1 VSSPVPLLP
10 PRTRQGPDDS
20 VREVIHT
27 FGEATNA
34 DAAEPVAQSDIDTD
48 DPDHRV
54 NPLLA
59 VVIGMAFMF
68 GALALL
74 LAFG

>member
-1 VSSPVPLLP
+1 MNSPAPLLP
-10 PRTRQGPDDS
+10 P
-20 VREVIHT
+20 
-27 FGEATNA
+27 
-34 DAAEPVAQSDIDTD
+34 DTD
-48 DPDHRV
+48 DADHRV

-68 GALALL
+68 GTLALL

>member
-1 VSSPVPLLP
+1 VSSPAPLLP
-10 PRTRQGPDDS
+10 PRTRHGPGDS
-20 VREVIHT
+20 AREVIHLP
-27 FGEATNA
+27 GEATNA
-34 DAAEPVAQSDIDTD
+34 DAAEPVARSEIDTD

-59 VVIGMAFMF
+59 VAIGMAVMF

-74 LAFG
+74 LALG

>member
-1 VSSPVPLLP
+1 VSSPAPLLP
-10 PRTRQGPDDS
+10 ARARQGPGDS
-20 VREVIHT
+20 AREAIHT
-27 FGEATNA
+27 SGEATNA
-34 DAAEPVAQSDIDTD
+34 NAAEPVARSDMDTD

-74 LAFG
+74 LALG

>member
-1 VSSPVPLLP
+1 MSLPAPLFP
-10 PRTRQGPDDS
+10 PRTRQGPGDS
-20 VREVIHT
+20 AREVIHT
-27 FGEATNA
+27 SGEATNA

-59 VVIGMAFMF
+59 VIIGMASMF

>member
-1 VSSPVPLLP
+1 VSSPAPRLS
-10 PRTRQGPDDS
+10 PRTPQGPGDS
-20 VREVIHT
+20 AREVT
-27 FGEATNA
+27 RTSGEAANA
-34 DAAEPVAQSDIDTD
+34 NAAEPVAQSDIDTD

-59 VVIGMAFMF
+59 VAIGMAIMF
-68 GALALL
+68 AALALL

>member
-1 VSSPVPLLP
+1 VSSPAPRLA
-10 PRTRQGPDDS
+10 PRTPQGPGDS
-20 VREVIHT
+20 PREVIRT
-27 FGEATNA
+27 SGEATNA
-34 DAAEPVAQSDIDTD
+34 DAAEPAAQSDTD
-48 DPDHRV
+48 DPSHRV

-59 VVIGMAFMF
+59 VAIGMAIMF